1 MGRSLPRNA
10 GGIARRPE
18 PSGGAGG
25 VRGQQHGRWHGP
37 EVANRY
43 GDEQCRLRRAAAGR
57 GARQLDRVGFIEG
70 AGTTSEPQSY
80 RFTDQGLPYEA
91 DRLEYRLRQ
100 VDIDGSASYSETVTV
115 ERGVAELELLSTY
128 PNPAQSQAVV
138 RYAVPENQDVA
149 IRLYDTLGRQ
159 VRTVFRGKQE
169 GRKKQQIDLSGLS
182 SGVFFLRLR
191 AGGATK
197 TQKLTVMR

>member
-1 MGRSLPRNA
+1 VQ
-10 GGIARRPE
+10 RRGE
-18 PSGGAGG
+18 AQDS
-25 VRGQQHGRWHGP
+25 WT
-37 EVANRY
+37 
-43 GDEQCRLRRAAAGR
+43 
-57 GARQLDRVGFIEG
+57 RVGFVEG

-100 VDIDGSASYSETVTV
+100 VDIDGSASYSKAVIV
-115 ERGVAELELLSTY
+115 ERRVNRVELLGTA
-128 PNPAQSQAVV
+128 PNPAQNRATV
-138 RYAVPENQDVA
+138 RYALPRRQDVA
-149 IRLYDTLGRQ
+149 IRLYDVLGRR